1 MFDKANELVGCAG
14 EPNQGCIADQLEGR
28 GKVSG
33 RTQPSTKAQLPQLR
47 RLSRRTGGPKT
58 AQGKAKASKN
68 SIDHGAYAVRRPETD
83 SYYSYAELVHREL
96 RPIGPLQQE
105 MADSAAF
112 DSFKSMRLREIE
124 RRDLIRAEQAQVSTK
139 KLAEL
144 TGFPWADTH
153 HELLAEPI
161 NQALLQKSIHRSWRS
176 LAAPK
181 GDVGSPEGR
190 STPDRVV
197 VELYEE
203 GCRLLSSLGLCQ
215 FMEEG
220 FFARLDVVMLEA
232 RTQQNYLGR
241 RIHEQRSEMLLVQY
255 WLYRNAA
262 RVSQCI
268 HKLHDDKIV
277 DVLSDERI
285 VRAKAHVSNSL
296 RNNIAT
302 LEALKG
308 MKGRD
313 LGDVYRCI
321 EQAANN
327 RLRYDEP

>member
-1 MFDKANELVGCAG
+1 MFDKVNERADGAG
-14 EPNQGCIADQLEGR
+14 QPNQGHIADQLEGHS
-28 GKVSG
+28 KLPVK
-33 RTQPSTKAQLPQLR
+33 TQPNTRPQLPRLN
-47 RLSRRTGGPKT
+47 RLSKRTGGPKT

-68 SIDHGAYAVRRPETD
+68 SVDHGAYAVKRPETD
-83 SYYSYAELVHREL
+83 AYYAYAELVQREL
-96 RPIGPLQQE
+96 RPVGPLQQE
-105 MADSAAF
+105 MADSAAY

-124 RRDLIRAEQAQVSTK
+124 RRELLRAEQAQVSTK

-190 STPDRVV
+190 STPDLMLLD
-197 VELYEE
+197 LYEE
-203 GCRLLSSLGLCQ
+203 GCKLLSSRGLCQ

-241 RIHEQRSEMLLVQY
+241 RIHEQRSEMLLLQY

-262 RVSQCI
+262 RVSQCV

-302 LEALKG
+302 LEALTA

-313 LGDVYRCI
+313 LGDVYRSI
-321 EQAANN
+321 EQAAND
-327 RLRYDEP
+327 RLRYDQP

>member
-1 MFDKANELVGCAG
+1 MFEKSNDPECGAG
-14 EPNQGCIADQLEGR
+14 LSNQVYVTDQFEGR
-28 GKVSG
+28 GRLSVK
-33 RTQPSTKAQLPQLR
+33 TQPSTKAHLPHLK
-47 RLSRRTGGPKT
+47 RLSRRSGGPKT

-68 SIDHGAYAVRRPETD
+68 SIDHGAYAVKRPETD
-83 SYYSYAELVHREL
+83 SYYAYAELIHREL

-105 MADSAAF
+105 MADSAAY
-112 DSFKSMRLREIE
+112 DAFKSMRLREIE
-124 RRDLIRAEQAQVSTK
+124 RRDLLRAEQEQVSTK

-176 LAAPK
+176 FAAPK

-190 STPDRVV
+190 STPDRMV
-197 VELYEE
+197 VELYDE
-203 GCRLLSSLGLCQ
+203 GCKVLSSPGLVQ
-215 FMEEG
+215 FIEEG

-302 LEALKG
+302 LAALKG

-313 LGDVYRCI
+313 LGDVYRSI
-321 EQAANN
+321 EQAANK